1 MFSENHQFSGRQVFR
16 LLTYDIL
23 GIGTLLIPTVLSK
36 IAGEDG
42 IFCIMAGVILAL
54 IYLKILKGLLGH
66 MGTSYVEYLKQ
77 KFKWASVIILV
88 GYFLYFVLMA
98 AHTSCLFT
106 ALIAQNLVENISDV
120 TITALI
126 LLLVFYGM
134 AGGIE
139 GRARVYE
146 ILFWFLMLPLF
157 LMMFAAGKE
166 VEPSYW
172 FPLYQT
178 DGTHMITG
186 SYYVLFCYSMISMI
200 LFLQEYVPEE
210 KSPLY
215 KSSRSAVLFSGALF
229 LSLYLL
235 LEGMFGSPALSHM
248 QFPAVVM
255 MNRVQ
260 ITGGFLKRTD
270 AFMIGIWFFTLYA
283 LLGSMVF
290 YSGNL
295 FGKILEKTGWMEEK
309 KRRMCAYAIVIV
321 IVYILTILLYHKSLL
336 WRMIE
341 EILWKYGTAFVIG
354 VPVFLILFS
363 GKKKR
368 RITMTVMLLAICF
381 LIEGCNVTEL
391 EDREFPLYLNVRS
404 EGDFEKQWLN
414 EARTGGKIIDYNHLK
429 VILIEKDFLEDKAA
443 VNEMLTMLKKEH
455 QLPQNTYVFVTEDC
469 DALTATEKNLPLDL
483 GTYLEQMIEN
493 GTGIKQNAYPTIGM
507 LYQEQENHLE
517 TLFIPYVTV
526 SEGEPVICGYEAW
539 KRGCAEGFTDSS
551 IAYASFFT
559 QNKMEEYA
567 LQLAPDQFVKID
579 SAHCNVG
586 IEEMTGSDGK
596 KEVCI
601 QVKVTGDGEVKK
613 GTADAGII
621 RERME
626 DYLNAKAMDGL
637 AQNIDIT
644 DSYKKLGGDNR
655 KLYERFHNAPAL
667 YEKEIQIKYTVEM
680 NWHTENFFE

>member
-1 MFSENHQFSGRQVFR
+1 MFSDNHQISGRQVFR

-23 GIGTLLIPTVLSK
+23 GIGTLLIPTVLSQT
-36 IAGEDG
+36 AGEDG

-54 IYLKILKGLLGH
+54 IYLKVLKGLLVCIGK
-66 MGTSYVEYLKQ
+66 SYVEYLMQ
-77 KFKWASVIILV
+77 RFKWAAGMILV

-157 LMMFAAGKE
+157 LMMLAAGKE

-172 FPLYQT
+172 LPLFRT
-178 DGTHMITG
+178 DGAHMITG

-200 LFLQEYVPEE
+200 PFLKEYVSGE
-210 KSPLY
+210 KSSLY
-215 KSSRSAVLFSGALF
+215 KSSRSAVLFSGVLF
-229 LSLYLL
+229 LVLYLL

-295 FGKILEKTGWMEEK
+295 FEKILEKTGWMEEK
-309 KRRMCAYAIVIV
+309 KRRMCAYAAVIGT
-321 IVYILTILLYHKSLL
+321 VYILTILLYHKTWL
-336 WRMIE
+336 WRLAE

-354 VPVFLILFS
+354 VPVLLIIFS

-368 RITMTVMLLAICF
+368 KTILTVVLLAICF
-381 LIEGCNVTEL
+381 LVEGCNVTEL
-391 EDREFPLYLNVRS
+391 EDREFPLCLNVRS
-404 EGDFEKQWLN
+404 EDDFEKQWLN
-414 EARTGGKIIDYNHLK
+414 AARTGGKIVDYNHLK
-429 VILIEKDFLEDKAA
+429 VILIEKEFLEDNAA
-443 VNEMLTMLKKEH
+443 VNEMLAMLKKEH
-455 QLPQNTYVFVTEDC
+455 QLPQNTYVFATEDC
-469 DALTATEKNLPLDL
+469 DALAATEENLPQDL

-517 TLFIPYVTV
+517 TLFIPYVAV

-539 KRGCAEGFTDSS
+539 KRGCAEGLTDSS

-559 QNKMEEYA
+559 QNKMEEYT

-579 SAHCNVG
+579 SAHCNVRV
-586 IEEMTGSDGK
+586 EEVTGPDGK

-601 QVKVTGDGEVKK
+601 QVKVTGDGEVMK
-613 GTADAGII
+613 GTADTGII

-626 DYLNAKAMDGL
+626 AYLNAKATDGL

-644 DSYKKLGGDNR
+644 DSYKKLGGNNR

-680 NWHTENFFE
+680 NWHTENFLE

>member
-1 MFSENHQFSGRQVFR
+1 MFSENHQISGRQVFR

>member
-1 MFSENHQFSGRQVFR
+1 MFSENHQISGRQVFR

-23 GIGTLLIPTVLSK
+23 GIGTLLIPTVLSQ

-66 MGTSYVEYLKQ
+66 MGTSYVGYLKQ
-77 KFKWASVIILV
+77 KFKWVSVIILV

-166 VEPSYW
+166 VESFYW
-172 FPLYQT
+172 FPLFQT
-178 DGTHMITG
+178 DGTHMLTG

-200 LFLQEYVPEE
+200 PFLKEYVPEE

-229 LSLYLL
+229 LTLYLL

-336 WRMIE
+336 WKMIE

-539 KRGCAEGFTDSS
+539 KRGCADGFTDSS

-613 GTADAGII
+613 GTADAGLI

-626 DYLNAKAMDGL
+626 DYLNTKAMDGL

>member
-1 MFSENHQFSGRQVFR
+1 MFSENHQISGRQVFR

-23 GIGTLLIPTVLSK
+23 GIGTLLIPTVLSQ

-66 MGTSYVEYLKQ
+66 MGTSYVGYLKQ

-172 FPLYQT
+172 FPLFQT

-200 LFLQEYVPEE
+200 PFLQEYVPEE

-601 QVKVTGDGEVKK
+601 QVKVTGDGEVMK
-613 GTADAGII
+613 GTADAGLI

>member
-1 MFSENHQFSGRQVFR
+1 MFSENHQISGRQVFR

-172 FPLYQT
+172 FPLFQT

-200 LFLQEYVPEE
+200 PFLQEYVPEE

-235 LEGMFGSPALSHM
+235 LEGMFGSLALSHM

-336 WRMIE
+336 WKMIE

-368 RITMTVMLLAICF
+368 RITMTVMLLVICF

-586 IEEMTGSDGK
+586 IEEMTGTDGK

-613 GTADAGII
+613 GTADAGLI

-655 KLYERFHNAPAL
+655 KLYERFLNAPAL

>member
-1 MFSENHQFSGRQVFR
+1 MFSENHQISGRQVFR

-23 GIGTLLIPTVLSK
+23 GIGTLLIPTVLSQ

-66 MGTSYVEYLKQ
+66 MGTSYMEYLKQ

-172 FPLYQT
+172 FPLFQT

-200 LFLQEYVPEE
+200 PFLQEYVPEE

-336 WRMIE
+336 WKMIE

-404 EGDFEKQWLN
+404 EDDFEKQWLN

-469 DALTATEKNLPLDL
+469 DALTATEKNLSLDL

-613 GTADAGII
+613 GTADAGLI

-626 DYLNAKAMDGL
+626 DYLNTKAMDGL

-655 KLYERFHNAPAL
+655 KLYERFLNAPAL
-667 YEKEIQIKYTVEM
+667 YEEEIQIKYTVEM

>member
-1 MFSENHQFSGRQVFR
+1 MFSENHQISGRQVFR

-23 GIGTLLIPTVLSK
+23 GIGTLLIPTVLSQ

-66 MGTSYVEYLKQ
+66 MGTSYVGYLKQ
-77 KFKWASVIILV
+77 KFKWVSVIILV

-166 VEPSYW
+166 VESFYW
-172 FPLYQT
+172 FPLFQT
-178 DGTHMITG
+178 DGTHMLTG

-200 LFLQEYVPEE
+200 PFLKEYVPEE

-229 LSLYLL
+229 LTLYLL

-336 WRMIE
+336 WKMIE

-539 KRGCAEGFTDSS
+539 KRGCADGFTDSS

-601 QVKVTGDGEVKK
+601 QVKVTGDGEVMK
-613 GTADAGII
+613 GTADTGII

-626 DYLNAKAMDGL
+626 AYLNAKATDGL

-680 NWHTENFFE
+680 NWHTENFLE

>member
-1 MFSENHQFSGRQVFR
+1 MFSENHQISGRQVFR

-23 GIGTLLIPTVLSK
+23 GIGTLLIPTVLSQ

-172 FPLYQT
+172 FPLFQT

-200 LFLQEYVPEE
+200 PFLNEYVAEE

-235 LEGMFGSPALSHM
+235 LEGMFGNPALSHM

-295 FGKILEKTGWMEEK
+295 FEKILEKTGWMEEK

-321 IVYILTILLYHKSLL
+321 LVYILTILLYHKSLL

-363 GKKKR
+363 GKRKR

-655 KLYERFHNAPAL
+655 KLYERFLNAPAL